1 MQLPYSGSNNTVFTY
16 TCSVDALWT
25 GSIYSGE
32 PVGDVYADYTQT
44 ATIQNIRPP
53 APIFD
58 GYQYTLLLM
67 DDSTWRRLQID
78 LDWLN
83 TLIPPLTNIKS
94 GYISLAA
101 LLTDMG
107 IDNST
112 GIIVNWGDV
121 SSVLEAVVAALVADD
136 MSRQG

>member
-1 MQLPYSGSNNTVFTY
+1 
-16 TCSVDALWT
+16 
-25 GSIYSGE
+25 
-32 PVGDVYADYTQT
+32 
-44 ATIQNIRPP
+44 
-53 APIFD
+53 
-58 GYQYTLLLM
+58 M